1 MVQLSMMGPLIA
13 EGPEL
18 RLSRLGPQIDFFI
31 KKEKGKGEVFQLST
45 LPGNYLCIA
54 VHKDKSSCT
63 SAFCLKQCLT
73 PVY

>member
-45 LPGNYLCIA
+45 LPGNYPA
-54 VHKDKSSCT
+54 
-63 SAFCLKQCLT
+63 
-73 PVY
+73 